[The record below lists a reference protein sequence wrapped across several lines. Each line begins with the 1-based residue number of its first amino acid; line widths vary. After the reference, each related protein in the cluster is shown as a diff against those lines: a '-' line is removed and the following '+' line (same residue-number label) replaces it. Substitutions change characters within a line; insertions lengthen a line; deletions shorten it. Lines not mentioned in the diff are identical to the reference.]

1 MPQRPELKQFS
12 DLTPSDFERH
22 PIWVD
27 CHVVDYDEPW
37 YDDTDEETYR
47 PWAGPLPVEIGS
59 SVLVRADFVGDI
71 VKSCGSRAD
80 QAAVFPAFFGSSI
93 LVSSLSR
100 SGCLPSTKRTPART
114 SGISA

>member
-1 MPQRPELKQFS
+1 MREFAERPARAPIEMRVDLKAGNETFAATTKN
-12 DLTPSDFERH
+12 LGVGGVFIATERQ
-22 PIWVD
+22 
-27 CHVVDYDEPW
+27 
-37 YDDTDEETYR
+37 
-47 PWAGPLPVEIGS
+47 LS
-59 SVLVRADFVGDI
+59 VGDI

-93 LVSSLSR
+93 LISSPSR